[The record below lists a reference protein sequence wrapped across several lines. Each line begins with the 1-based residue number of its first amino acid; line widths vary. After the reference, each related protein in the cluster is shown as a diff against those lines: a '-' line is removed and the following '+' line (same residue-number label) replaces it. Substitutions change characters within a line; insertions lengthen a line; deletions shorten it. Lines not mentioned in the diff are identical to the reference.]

1 VTDPL
6 DKPVYLIALG
16 AFFPGEPVSNE
27 EMEDRLGRIHGRDS
41 RWRARVLKRNGI
53 TSRHYAIDRQQR
65 SLYRNSE
72 MAAHAVRAAV
82 EAAGLPMKDVDF
94 IAAAT
99 TQGDLLVPGFASM
112 VHGELG
118 TPPIE
123 VASLHGVCGSSVAAL
138 QVARLQVKA
147 GGKHAAVA
155 CASEFP
161 SRLFKASRYEMQ
173 ACEELPFDTEFLR
186 WMLSDGAGAAV
197 LAPRPSKDRLSLR
210 VEWIDLRSHAGEYPT
225 CMYAGANHDPDG
237 QLGAS
242 WLDDSSF
249 EAAATRGMINLKQN
263 VGQLDGILDLG
274 VMRYRELIEA
284 GRIDPDA
291 LDWVA
296 CHYSSEMF
304 RTRIFDRLREAGIP
318 LHEERWFSNLS
329 TRGNVG
335 SASAFVLLEEL
346 MRSPRVKPGQQVL
359 LMVPESGRS
368 LLGFALFTVV
378 GPGGETSL
386 GSEGP
391 TGPIEIPGTEPLL
404 RHLGAEL
411 SRVWSSFE
419 ASVLDVPIVERLL
432 GDAPTIADYRT
443 LLFGLRQQV
452 VEGARWIARAASSF
466 ERDALELRALVLSH
480 AGDEHL
486 DYQMLERDYV
496 SVGGDLDAIRSGT
509 RNAGTEALS
518 AWMLQQ
524 ASRPNPI
531 ALLGAMFI
539 IEGTGRLL
547 AGRLATN
554 LSAHLS
560 LSPEQSSFL
569 TYHSAND
576 DAHLGK
582 LVTVLRSGILNPALV
597 REVVRTAEVTG
608 RLYCLQLEELDRC

>member
-1 VTDPL
+1 MTDH
-6 DKPVYLIALG
+6 PVYLTSLG

-65 SLYRNSE
+65 TLYRNSE
-72 MAAHAVRAAV
+72 MAAHAIRAAV
-82 EAAGLPMKDVDF
+82 EAAGMRVADVDF
-94 IAAAT
+94 LAAAT

-123 VASLHGVCGSSVAAL
+123 IASLHGVCGSSVAAL
-138 QVARLQVKA
+138 RAAQLQVQA
-147 GGKHAAVA
+147 GGKRAAVA

-161 SRLFKASRYEMQ
+161 SRLFKASRYEAQ

-197 LAPRPSKDRLSLR
+197 LEPKPAKTRLSLR
-210 VEWIDLRSHAGEYPT
+210 IEWIDLLSHAGDHPT
-225 CMYAGANHDPDG
+225 CMYAGANPEEDG
-237 QLGAS
+237 RLGAS
-242 WLDDSSF
+242 WLDDASF
-249 EAAATRGMINLKQN
+249 ESAATRGTLNLKQD
-263 VGQLDGILDLG
+263 VRQLDGILELG
-274 VMRYRELIEA
+274 VTRYRELIAA

-296 CHYSSEMF
+296 CHYSSELF
-304 RTRIFDRLREAGIP
+304 RNRIFDRLREAGIP
-318 LHEERWFSNLS
+318 LHEERWFSNLA

-346 MRSPRVKPGQQVL
+346 MRSPKVEPGQQVL

-378 GPGGETSL
+378 GPEKA
-386 GSEGP
+386 
-391 TGPIEIPGTEPLL
+391 TGPVEIPVTDPLV
-404 RHLGAEL
+404 RQLGAEL
-411 SRVWSSFE
+411 GRVWSGFE
-419 ASVLDVPIVERLL
+419 AAVLDVPIVSRLL
-432 GDAPTIADYRT
+432 GDAPSSDDYRK

-466 ERDALELRALVLSH
+466 ESDALELRALVLRH

-496 SVGGDLDAIRSGT
+496 SLGGDLDAIRSGT

-547 AGRLATN
+547 AGRLAAN
-554 LSAHLS
+554 LAARLA

-569 TYHSAND
+569 CYHAAND
-576 DAHLGK
+576 EAHLGK
-582 LVTVLRSGILNPALV
+582 LVAILRSGILDRALAQD
-597 REVVRTAEVTG
+597 VVRTAEITG
-608 RLYCLQLEELDRC
+608 RLYCLQLEEMDRC